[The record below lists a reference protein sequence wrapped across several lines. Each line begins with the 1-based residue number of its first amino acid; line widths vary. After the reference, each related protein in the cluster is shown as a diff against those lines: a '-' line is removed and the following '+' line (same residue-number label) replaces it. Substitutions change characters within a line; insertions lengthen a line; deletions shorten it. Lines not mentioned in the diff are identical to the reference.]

1 MCNSLSLVLWTVFL
15 VGQVVPVVLHR
26 IWCEQAVPAGGTGGT
41 GIARAHAART
51 DRQSF
56 MVVPPVPRIS
66 PTKLCRTGWSTTSTT
81 GPTKKTVQRTNEM
94 ELHITTTPL

>member
-1 MCNSLSLVLWTVFL
+1 MCNSISLVLWTVFL

-41 GIARAHAART
+41 GIAWAHAGRT

-81 GPTKKTVQRTNEM
+81 GPTRVHDCPVSLTKSDFIE
-94 ELHITTTPL
+94 

>member
-1 MCNSLSLVLWTVFL
+1 VMCNSIFTSPLDLSS
-15 VGQVVPVVLHR
+15 VGPVVPVVLHR

-56 MVVPPVPRIS
+56 MVVPPVPPIS
-66 PTKLCRTGWSTTSTT
+66 PTKLCRTAWSTTSTT
-81 GPTKKTVQRTNEM
+81 GPTRVHDCPVSGTKSDFIE
-94 ELHITTTPL
+94 